1 MKNAIKVTLAYLAAV
16 IGAGFASGSETVYY
30 FVRFGNLSFA
40 GVILT
45 SVGFGFAAYSLMSF
59 CRKYSVNSFEN
70 VMNIFCGKKIS
81 SVAISLM
88 CVFMLILLGAMISA
102 FAEMMYIIADAPKTL
117 SALAFC
123 IICYYILCMPP
134 KKIVKWGGIA
144 GCIIVVMI
152 ILCCFYMLKNRTVN
166 VFSNFSSMVVSSAVY
181 TSYNAFAVFPVLC
194 EWSEYLCS
202 EKECRAAG
210 IMSGIMS
217 FCALSLIWI
226 IISIF
231 YGKINLG
238 EMPMLTI
245 AARQGKVFMYVY
257 VFVIFASVLSSA
269 VANAYG
275 VSLKFMKFNGSNRV
289 IPAIVMCF
297 GWFLSSL
304 GFTTIVTDLYKYTG
318 YAILILLMYCF
329 IKTKKNAVF
338 NRKIK

>member
-30 FVRFGNLSFA
+30 FVRFGNLSFL
-40 GVILT
+40 GVLLA
-45 SVGFGFAAYSLMSF
+45 SVGFGLAAYIMLSI
-59 CRKYSVNSFEN
+59 CRKFSINSFDDAIT
-70 VMNIFCGKKIS
+70 MFCGKKVS
-81 SVAISLM
+81 LAAGALM
-88 CVFMLILLGAMISA
+88 CIFMLILLGAMISA

-123 IICYYILCMPP
+123 IICYYILCMPSE
-134 KKIVKWGGIA
+134 KIVKWGGII
-144 GCIIVVMI
+144 GFIIVAMI
-152 ILCCFYMLKNRTVN
+152 VLCTLYMLKNRTVN
-166 VFSNFSSMVVSSAVY
+166 VFSNISSIVASSAVY
-181 TSYNAFAVFPVLC
+181 TSYNVFAVFPVLC
-194 EWSEYLCS
+194 EWSEYLRN
-202 EKECRAAG
+202 EKECKIAG
-210 IMSGIMS
+210 LMSGIMS
-217 FCALSLIWI
+217 FCALLLIWI

-231 YGKINLG
+231 YGKINLC

-245 AARQGKVFMYVY
+245 AARQGKIFMYVY

-275 VSLKFMKFNGSNRV
+275 VCLKFTKSVTRNKI

-318 YAILILLMYCF
+318 CAVLMLVGYCF
-329 IKTKKNAVF
+329 VKTKKNDVF
-338 NRKIK
+338 KRKIK